1 MDEKEQEDLYDR
13 TRHKDQ
19 ASVLWR
25 ERNQEYLGY
34 YVDYISRLQSRRILH
49 YELIFS
55 VVGLGLIVNLASS
68 VISEIPKSFS
78 NQNWS
83 LLTTQVCLILGM
95 IAVAYVIGRL
105 FDKRMKEYDPNP
117 RSLYLPITLVDCSNY
132 RAEETYDHIYNYLN
146 SKKMIEFKEYS
157 QRFFRTLENWYS
169 HLFHPIVPQMIS
181 EDYEYDDIDFTK
193 VFPITKRAYDITEL
207 TTSGLDLTLE
217 VILRPQI
224 IYSLGDG
231 NQPHVRGI
239 DIDLKVDVGNPM
251 DPKADDLITELYW
264 RKLGR
269 IPEFVSIAI
278 EKAFYP
284 LIDEINP
291 VKIREKFM
299 TEHNK
304 RKTG

>member
-1 MDEKEQEDLYDR
+1 VDEKEREDFYDR
-13 TRHKDQ
+13 NRRKDQ
-19 ASVLWR
+19 ASVQWR

-55 VVGLGLIVNLASS
+55 VVSLGLIVNLASS
-68 VISEIPKSFS
+68 VILEIQKSFH

-83 LLTTQVCLILGM
+83 LLESSTLELLIM
-95 IAVAYVIGRL
+95 IAIGYVIVLL

-117 RSLYLPITLVDCSNY
+117 RSLYLPITLIDCSNY
-132 RAEETYDHIYNYLN
+132 RDEETYDHIYNYLN
-146 SKKMIEFKEYS
+146 SKKMTEFKEYS

-181 EDYEYDDIDFTK
+181 EYFEYDDIDFNK

-207 TTSGLDLTLE
+207 TTSGIKLTLE

-224 IYSLGDG
+224 IYSFGEG
-231 NQPHVRGI
+231 KQPHIRGI

-251 DPKADDLITELYW
+251 DSQADDLIIELYW
-264 RKLGR
+264 RRLGR
-269 IPEFVSIAI
+269 IPEYVSIAI
-278 EKAFYP
+278 ERAFYP

-291 VKIREKFM
+291 AKIREKVM
-299 TEHNK
+299 AEYRK
-304 RKTG
+304 RKSG